1 MGIFSKNDS
10 IEYVKLEKYAQ
21 FIEKTLSFDEY
32 ISRKDYIVKKD
43 ELKEII
49 DKFKLMDKEGVLVN
63 WCKNNKTDCK
73 KLNSLINSYNNTENL
88 IKRKML

>member
-43 ELKEII
+43 ELKEIMIKLSFI
-49 DKFKLMDKEGVLVN
+49 DNMVLSLFIHS
-63 WCKNNKTDCK
+63 
-73 KLNSLINSYNNTENL
+73 LNIMIEIS
-88 IKRKML
+88 